1 MKHAS
6 PATLARLA
14 PLLDALRG
22 VPGLKERASG
32 TFYRGG
38 RAFLHFHEDPAGDFA
53 DVRLDG
59 RLFTRLPVST
69 AADQATCLARVFS
82 ALAPKEAP
90 PC

>member
-1 MKHAS
+1 MKHAG
-6 PATLARLA
+6 PATLVRLA
-14 PLLDALRG
+14 ALLDALRG
-22 VPGLKERASG
+22 VRGLKERASG

-59 RLFTRLPVST
+59 HTFTRLPVTTT
-69 AADQATCLARVFS
+69 AEQAACLARVRG
-82 ALAPKEAP
+82 ALGREEPP